1 MALAVLWRRSTSMG
15 LISGCISGIIKLLFF
30 HFNYPSKYYSL
41 DYLTGLFVGVFTW
54 FLVNISEGEEITLV
68 TSTAIDPLLAGN
80 ISSLVT
86 SLLVTLA
93 VSAAATRKVS
103 LHIYLIHKFSHVIFY
118 NCARM
123 KQKQTKD

>member
-15 LISGCISGIIKLLFF
+15 LISGCISGKIKLLSF
-30 HFNYPSKYYSL
+30 HFNYPCKYYSL
-41 DYLTGLFVGVFTW
+41 EYLTGLFVGVFTW

-103 LHIYLIHKFSHVIFY
+103 LQYIYTKFINFL
-118 NCARM
+118 M
-123 KQKQTKD
+123 